1 MEIPRDFPGA
11 LSRKQKWVKNVD
23 SRAVSPMKIS
33 ESWQVCKNLYKFL
46 LLNQWIDCLEI
57 WYVALDT
64 GVLPR
69 LFK

>member
-1 MEIPRDFPGA
+1 MTNMATMSSQG
-11 LSRKQKWVKNVD
+11 N
-23 SRAVSPMKIS
+23 
-33 ESWQVCKNLYKFL
+33 NLYKFL
-46 LLNQWIDCLEI
+46 LLNQWIDCIEI

>member
-1 MEIPRDFPGA
+1 MTNMATMSSHG
-11 LSRKQKWVKNVD
+11 
-23 SRAVSPMKIS
+23 
-33 ESWQVCKNLYKFL
+33 KNLYKFL

-64 GVLPR
+64 EVLPR